1 MKRILSESLELMMV
15 AALACVTLLALAVL
29 AFCRR

>member
-1 MKRILSESLELMMV
+1 VKRILSESIELMMV
-15 AALACVTLLALAVL
+15 AAMAFVTLLVLAVL